1 MAWCRPLIIPQQ
13 QNVHFLMNRM
23 HTTISGDSYHCTFCN
38 VMSLLHF
45 LIQFKASSFTP
56 RTPYS
61 YSYHCSLL
69 DGPLSKDTST
79 IYGINYNSALNQLN
93 NFHVVDQLPQ
103 DIMHILLEGVI
114 PYELSLMLTS
124 FITQKYFSSEL
135 LNDRIVC
142 FPYSTQEAK
151 NRPSPIRPQ
160 AFTSQ
165 NSSLNQSC
173 KFCIILAYALMI
185 EVIIF

>member
-13 QNVHFLMNRM
+13 QNVHFLMNR
-23 HTTISGDSYHCTFCN
+23 YHCTFCN

-45 LIQFKASSFTP
+45 LIQFKASSFTL

-79 IYGINYNSALNQLN
+79 IYGINYNGALNQLN

-103 DIMHILLEGVI
+103 DIMHILI

-173 KFCIILAYALMI
+173 KFCIILACALMI